1 MNRLKQARY
10 EFVQIEQES
19 QYNRWMNRLH
29 PLIKFLLTIFYIV
42 LVVSYPRYD
51 IFGLLG
57 MILYPIVLFMIGEI
71 PFLKCIKR
79 QKAAFFLILAVGIWN
94 PLFDRTVLAE
104 VGTVQITGG
113 MISML
118 TLMLKGMFSVLVVYL
133 FVVTTS
139 IEKICYAMRLLHIPK
154 VIVTVILL
162 IYRYLTL
169 LLSEAQ
175 QMMEA
180 YALRAPKQKG
190 LHYKV
195 WGSLIG
201 QFLLRSIDR
210 ASEVYESMCLRG
222 YCGEFEYEKEEK
234 IQCRD
239 WIYFVFWV
247 VALILLKAVPIFKLL

>member
-1 MNRLKQARY
+1 MNRLNQARY
-10 EFVQIEQES
+10 ELIQIEQES
-19 QYNRWMNRLH
+19 QCNRWMNRLH

-42 LVVSYPRYD
+42 LVISYLRYD

-57 MILYPIVLFMIGEI
+57 MILYPIVLFIIGEI

-94 PLFDRTVLAE
+94 PLFDRTILMQ
-104 VGTVQITGG
+104 VGTIQITGG
-113 MISML
+113 MVSML
-118 TLMLKGMFSVLVVYL
+118 TLMLKGIFSVLAVYL
-133 FVVTTS
+133 LVITTS

-154 VIVTVILL
+154 VIVTIILL

-239 WIYFVFWV
+239 CCYFIVWIVVFV
-247 VALILLKAVPIFKLL
+247 LLKTVPVFKLF